1 MTRVHVPI
9 QLRWG
14 DLDAFGHVNNASML
28 RLLEEARCRAFF
40 RAEDSGEDAP
50 PTAVFGSE
58 VLGSQA
64 GVATLIARQSIEYL
78 RPVPYRHRPLDVQL
92 WIGRLGGSSIDVCYE
107 VRGAAGNG
115 AEAEEVYA
123 RADAVVVLVDVSSGR
138 PVRLAPEMR
147 AAWEPYVEEPVAFS
161 RR

>member
-9 QLRWG
+9 HLRWG

-40 RAEDSGEDAP
+40 RADDSDDSAP
-50 PTAVFGSE
+50 PTAVLGAD

-64 GVATLIARQSIEYL
+64 GYVTLIARQTIEYL
-78 RPVPYRHRPLDVQL
+78 RPVAYRHRPLDVQL
-92 WIGRLGGSSIDVCYE
+92 WIGRIGGSSIDVSYE
-107 VRGAAGNG
+107 VRGAAGEG
-115 AEAEEVYA
+115 DDSQEVYA
-123 RADAVVVLVDVSSGR
+123 RADAVVVLVDVTTGR
-138 PVRLAPEMR
+138 PVRLTADMR
-147 AAWEPYVEEPVAFS
+147 EAWAPYVEEPVVFG

>member
-40 RAEDSGEDAP
+40 RAEDSDDDIP
-50 PTAVFGSE
+50 PTAVFDPE
-58 VLGSQA
+58 VLGSPT
-64 GVATLIARQSIEYL
+64 GVVTLIARQSIEYL

-92 WIGRLGGSSIDVCYE
+92 WLGRIGGSSIDVCYE
-107 VRGAAGNG
+107 VHSAVG
-115 AEAEEVYA
+115 EEERVVYA
-123 RADAVVVLVDVSSGR
+123 RADAVVVLVDIATGR
-138 PVRLAPEMR
+138 PVRLTPEMR
-147 AAWEPYVEEPVAFS
+147 AAWQPFLEEPVAFT

>member
-14 DLDAFGHVNNASML
+14 DLDAFGHVNNAAML

-40 RAEDSGEDAP
+40 RAEDSGDDVP
-50 PTAVFGSE
+50 PTAVFAPE
-58 VLGSQA
+58 VLGSPT
-64 GVATLIARQSIEYL
+64 GVATLIARQTIEYL

-107 VRGAAGNG
+107 VHS
-115 AEAEEVYA
+115 AEGEEERVIYA
-123 RADAVVVLVDVSSGR
+123 RADAVVVLVDVASAR
-138 PVRLAPEMR
+138 PVRLTPAMR
-147 AAWEPYVEEPVAFS
+147 AAWEPYVEEPVTFT

>member
-28 RLLEEARCRAFF
+28 RLLEEARVRAFF
-40 RAEDSGEDAP
+40 RAEDSGSDVP
-50 PTAVFGSE
+50 PTAVFAPE
-58 VLGSQA
+58 VLGTPT
-64 GVATLIARQSIEYL
+64 GVVTLVARQSIEYL
-78 RPVPYRHRPLDVQL
+78 RPVPYGHRPLDVQL

-107 VRGAAGNG
+107 VHGRDAAD
-115 AEAEEVYA
+115 EPVLYA
-123 RADAVVVLVDVSSGR
+123 RADAVVVLVDIGTGR
-138 PVRLAPEMR
+138 PVRLDPGMR
-147 AAWEPYVEEPVAFS
+147 AAWEPYVEEPVAFT